1 VLAAE
6 FKQVTGKEP
15 NGLVR
20 TLRLRR
26 TMAGVLAKAWTRWKV
41 IAGII
46 GNFQA
51 RLLLLIFYFT
61 IVPPFAL
68 IVKLLKDPLMLR
80 PPSGKSLWVEGPSA
94 DSSLPAARR
103 QS

>member
-1 VLAAE
+1 
-6 FKQVTGKEP
+6 
-15 NGLVR
+15 
-20 TLRLRR
+20 
-26 TMAGVLAKAWTRWKV
+26 MAGVLAKAWARWKV
-41 IAGII
+41 IASLI

-51 RLLLLIFYFT
+51 RLILLIFYFM

-80 PPSGKSLWVEGPSA
+80 SPSGKSLWVEGPAA
-94 DSSLPAARR
+94 DSSLQAARR